1 MEFRKARF
9 QSLDHCEQFVAS
21 ANVHS
26 AARWT
31 QYPWFQKSPEH
42 GFESVAA
49 EIDFPDP
56 TMEHTERWVLFQSG
70 QFVHN
75 IALDRVLPLGK
86 RTHVL
91 EILEVLTALYEFTAR
106 MADQKILT
114 GDIGILPNSS
124 AMQGDNSPGAR
135 NSTSTGGRKK
145 TLSASTTSTLRRSS
159 GTAGAR
165 SRSKQ
170 RSASTR
176 SSAGTIPQ
184 GKNSQP
190 HNGNASAR
198 SSNVPESP
206 LTETCPRS

>member
-56 TMEHTERWVLFQSG
+56 SIEHTERWVLFQSG

-91 EILEVLTALYEFTAR
+91 EILDVLTALYEFTAR
-106 MADQKILT
+106 MADHKILT
-114 GDIGILPNSS
+114 GHIGIAAELFGVAGRQLAWREELSLNGWS
-124 AMQGDNSPGAR
+124 QEDTIGIDNIYTAEELRNGRRTLALEAAISIYAQFGWDNPPREELAAAQRQRFGA
-135 NSTSTGGRKK
+135 K
-145 TLSASTTSTLRRSS
+145 
-159 GTAGAR
+159 
-165 SRSKQ
+165 
-170 RSASTR
+170 
-176 SSAGTIPQ
+176 
-184 GKNSQP
+184 
-190 HNGNASAR
+190 
-198 SSNVPESP
+198 
-206 LTETCPRS
+206 